1 MGVSRSNRMTVQ
13 IAIDGPVASGK
24 TVVGMALARRLGCA
38 FLDTGLMYRAV
49 AWAALARGVPA
60 DDEPAVAAL
69 ARCLDM
75 KPLDDASGRLL
86 ADGEDV
92 TDFLRLPKVED
103 VVPGVAA
110 MPAVRVALI
119 ARQREIAAQAPVV
132 MVGRDIGSVV
142 LPDAPVKLF
151 LTATVRTRAQRR
163 HDERIRKGEASRLED
178 VARGIER
185 RDRLDA
191 RQSLPAKDAAIVE
204 TDCMTIEEVVALAMK
219 LWKGRR

>member
-1 MGVSRSNRMTVQ
+1 MTVR

-24 TVVGMALARRLGCA
+24 TVVGMTLARRLGCA

-49 AWAALARGVPA
+49 AWAALDRGVGA
-60 DDEPAVAAL
+60 DDECAVAAL
-69 ARCLDM
+69 ARRLDM
-75 KPLDDASGRLL
+75 KALDDASGRLL
-86 ADGEDV
+86 ADGADV
-92 TDFLRLPKVED
+92 TDFLRLPDVEN

-110 MPAVRVALI
+110 MPAVRKALI

-142 LPDAPVKLF
+142 LPEAQVKLF
-151 LTATVRTRAQRR
+151 LTASVRTRAQRR
-163 HDERIRKGEASRLED
+163 HDERVREGVESRLDD

-191 RQSLPAKDAAIVE
+191 RQSLPAKDATIVE
-204 TDCMTIEEVVALAMK
+204 TDCMSIDDVVALAMD
-219 LWKGRR
+219 LWEDCR

>member
-1 MGVSRSNRMTVQ
+1 MTVR

-24 TVVGMALARRLGCA
+24 TVVGMTLARRLGCA

-49 AWAALARGVPA
+49 AWAALDRGVGA
-60 DDEPAVAAL
+60 DDECAVAAL
-69 ARCLDM
+69 ARRLDM
-75 KPLDDASGRLL
+75 KALDDASGRLL
-86 ADGEDV
+86 ADGSDV
-92 TDFLRLPKVED
+92 TDFLRLPDVEN

-110 MPAVRVALI
+110 MPAVRKALI

-142 LPDAPVKLF
+142 LPEAQVKLF
-151 LTATVRTRAQRR
+151 LTASVRTRAQRR
-163 HDERIRKGEASRLED
+163 HDERVREGVESRLDD

-191 RQSLPAKDAAIVE
+191 RQSLPAKDATIVE
-204 TDCMTIEEVVALAMK
+204 TDCMSIDDVVALAMG
-219 LWKGRR
+219 LWENCR

>member
-1 MGVSRSNRMTVQ
+1 MAIL

-49 AWAALARGVPA
+49 AWAALARGVGA
-60 DDEPAVAAL
+60 DDI
-69 ARCLDM
+69 

-86 ADGEDV
+86 ADGADV
-92 TDFLRLPKVED
+92 TDFLRLPEVED

-110 MPAVRVALI
+110 MPDVRKALI

-132 MVGRDIGSVV
+132 MVGRDIGRVV
-142 LPDAPVKLF
+142 LPDAQVKLF
-151 LTATVRTRAQRR
+151 LTASVRTRAQRR
-163 HDERIRKGEASRLED
+163 HDERLRKGVESRLED
-178 VARGIER
+178 VVCGIER

-191 RQSLPAKDAAIVE
+191 KQSLPAPNATIVE
-204 TDCMTIEEVVALAMK
+204 TDCMSVEEVVALAMA
-219 LWKGRR
+219 LWEDCR

>member
-1 MGVSRSNRMTVQ
+1 MTVR

-24 TVVGMALARRLGCA
+24 TVVGMALAHRLGCA

-49 AWAALARGVPA
+49 AWAALARGVSVE
-60 DDEPAVAAL
+60 DEAAVTAL

-75 KPLDDASGRLL
+75 RPLDDSSGRLL
-86 ADGEDV
+86 ADGGDV
-92 TDFLRLPKVED
+92 TDLLRSPQVD
-103 VVPGVAA
+103 ANVSRVAA
-110 MPAVRVALI
+110 MPGVRVALI
-119 ARQREIAAQAPVV
+119 ARQREIAAQAPLV

-163 HDERIRKGEASRLED
+163 YDERIRKGEESHLED
-178 VARGIER
+178 VACGIER

-191 RQSLPAKDAAIVE
+191 GQSLAAQDATIVE
-204 TDCMTIEEVVALAMK
+204 TDCMSVDEVVALALK
-219 LWKGRR
+219 LWEDCR

>member
-1 MGVSRSNRMTVQ
+1 MTVQ

-24 TVVGMALARRLGCA
+24 TAVGMALARRLGCA

-49 AWAALARGVPA
+49 AWAALCRGVA
-60 DDEPAVAAL
+60 TDDELAVAAL
-69 ARCLDM
+69 ARRLDLR
-75 KPLDDASGRLL
+75 PLDDASGRLL

-92 TDFLRLPKVED
+92 TDLLRTSRVD
-103 VVPGVAA
+103 TNVSRVAA
-110 MPAVRVALI
+110 MPGVREALI
-119 ARQREIAAQAPVV
+119 ARQRRIAAEAPLV

-163 HDERIRKGEASRLED
+163 HDERIDKGEESRLED
-178 VARGIER
+178 VACGVER

-191 RQSLPAKDAAIVE
+191 AQSLPAHDATLVE
-204 TDCMTIEEVVALAMK
+204 TDCMSVDEVVALASK
-219 LWKGRR
+219 LWEECR

>member
-1 MGVSRSNRMTVQ
+1 MTVR

-24 TVVGMALARRLGCA
+24 TVVGMTLARRLGCA

-49 AWAALARGVPA
+49 AWAALDRGVGA
-60 DDEPAVAAL
+60 DDECAVAAL
-69 ARCLDM
+69 ARRLDM
-75 KPLDDASGRLL
+75 KALDDASGRLL
-86 ADGEDV
+86 ADGADV
-92 TDFLRLPKVED
+92 TDFLRLPNVEN

-110 MPAVRVALI
+110 MPAVRKALI

-142 LPDAPVKLF
+142 LPEAQVKLF
-151 LTATVRTRAQRR
+151 LTASVRTRAQRR
-163 HDERIRKGEASRLED
+163 HDERVREGVESRLDD

-191 RQSLPAKDAAIVE
+191 RQSLPAKDATIVE
-204 TDCMTIEEVVALAMK
+204 TDCMSIDDVVALAMG
-219 LWKGRR
+219 LWENCR